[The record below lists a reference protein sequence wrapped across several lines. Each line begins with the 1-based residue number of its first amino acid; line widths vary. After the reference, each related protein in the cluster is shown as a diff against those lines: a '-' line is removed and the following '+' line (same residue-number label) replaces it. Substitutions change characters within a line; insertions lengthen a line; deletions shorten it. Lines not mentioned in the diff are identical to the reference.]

1 MKRILSILLVLMLS
15 LGLIVPA
22 AALAEEMLLPD
33 MSAFAGDVLTAGEVT
48 DYGYCIQH
56 TYTGNAENIV
66 DVVVDYM
73 NLVEKK
79 YGYTIIDSFTT
90 TVDDS
95 YPRHDIA
102 FNVPNAPEG
111 FSSFTMSDSSSD
123 YSIDDCHL
131 FISYSYLDGTDENF
145 LQITYSSDFTRID
158 TGDRL
163 GGNYVSIVAPK
174 PVAASTPEPTLEPTP
189 APTSTPTPKPTATP
203 KKYQAPIVGNDGLL
217 VMSPEEYND
226 DIDACDSIGQQGNYY
241 RYRYQNRGKEY
252 SGDGDDMEWAKFETY
267 VDALEDSGYY
277 KVIANYDGEAGN
289 TESWYLEYTGPSFV
303 KKTFKV
309 NNKHTERAAIVVQ
322 SFHGDVYVFYS
333 LDVITN
339 DIEETQSRLGQNI
352 FASNSS
358 GGSSSRQCDSCH
370 GSGDCTFCGGSGKD
384 DNLVAGTT
392 TWLSQNCLYCGGS
405 GDCTYCGGDG
415 ER

>member
-1 MKRILSILLVLMLS
+1 MKRPLSILLVLMLS
-15 LGLIVPA
+15 LGLFVPA

-73 NLVEKK
+73 NLVEEK

-131 FISYSYLDGTDENF
+131 FISYSYLDGTDGNF
-145 LQITYSSDFTRID
+145 LQITYSSGFTCID

-163 GGNYVSIVAPK
+163 GGNYVSIVARNLWLLPRLNPLRNPLPPPPLPLLPNLLLRPRNTK
-174 PVAASTPEPTLEPTP
+174 PPLWA
-189 APTSTPTPKPTATP
+189 
-203 KKYQAPIVGNDGLL
+203 
-217 VMSPEEYND
+217 MM
-226 DIDACDSIGQQGNYY
+226 AC
-241 RYRYQNRGKEY
+241 
-252 SGDGDDMEWAKFETY
+252 W
-267 VDALEDSGYY
+267 
-277 KVIANYDGEAGN
+277 
-289 TESWYLEYTGPSFV
+289 
-303 KKTFKV
+303 
-309 NNKHTERAAIVVQ
+309 
-322 SFHGDVYVFYS
+322 
-333 LDVITN
+333 
-339 DIEETQSRLGQNI
+339 
-352 FASNSS
+352 
-358 GGSSSRQCDSCH
+358 
-370 GSGDCTFCGGSGKD
+370 
-384 DNLVAGTT
+384 
-392 TWLSQNCLYCGGS
+392 
-405 GDCTYCGGDG
+405 
-415 ER
+415 

>member
-1 MKRILSILLVLMLS
+1 
-15 LGLIVPA
+15 
-22 AALAEEMLLPD
+22 
-33 MSAFAGDVLTAGEVT
+33 
-48 DYGYCIQH
+48 
-56 TYTGNAENIV
+56 
-66 DVVVDYM
+66 
-73 NLVEKK
+73 
-79 YGYTIIDSFTT
+79 
-90 TVDDS
+90 
-95 YPRHDIA
+95 
-102 FNVPNAPEG
+102 
-111 FSSFTMSDSSSD
+111 
-123 YSIDDCHL
+123 
-131 FISYSYLDGTDENF
+131 
-145 LQITYSSDFTRID
+145 
-158 TGDRL
+158 
-163 GGNYVSIVAPK
+163 
-174 PVAASTPEPTLEPTP
+174 
-189 APTSTPTPKPTATP
+189 
-203 KKYQAPIVGNDGLL
+203 
-217 VMSPEEYND
+217 MSPEEYND
-226 DIDACDSIGQQGNYY
+226 DIDACDSIGQQDNYY
-241 RYRYQNRGKEY
+241 RYRYHNRGKEY

-352 FASNSS
+352 FVSNSS

-392 TWLSQNCLYCGGS
+392 TWLSQNCLHCGGS